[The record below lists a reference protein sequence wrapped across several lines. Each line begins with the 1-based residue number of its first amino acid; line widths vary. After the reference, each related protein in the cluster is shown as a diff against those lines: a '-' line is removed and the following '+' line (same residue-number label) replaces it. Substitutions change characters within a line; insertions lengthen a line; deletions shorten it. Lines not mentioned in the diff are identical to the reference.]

1 VKKKQTRR
9 WEIAQKGEETLPVV
23 RQGRELLT
31 DSLLN
36 KGTAFSMEE
45 RDKLNIRGLVPPRC
59 VDMET
64 QAHRIMNKYNWK
76 TSPLEKFIYLSSL
89 QDRNENLFYKVLME
103 NLIEMTPIVYT
114 PVVGQACQQFGHIY
128 RRPRGMYFST
138 ADRGKFREM
147 MDNWPRNNVDI
158 IVVTD
163 GSRIL
168 GLGDLGTNGMGIP
181 IGKLS
186 LYIAGAGIYP
196 SRTLPVLLDVG
207 TNNEN
212 LLNEPLYLGANHN
225 RLTGDEFYELVDEF
239 VQAAKDRWPMALIQ
253 FEDFTNDHAFPLLE
267 KYRDNTLCFND
278 DIQGTGA
285 VILSGVIGAMRIL
298 KNKLA
303 EQKVVFYG
311 AGSAGIG
318 VADMIVAGMMEEGNL
333 TAEEARK
340 NFWFIDSKGLVTHKR
355 DGDLAEHKIPY
366 ARNDEFLPTLL
377 DVVKSVKPTIL
388 MGLSGQ
394 PQTFTKEII
403 KEMQKHTE
411 RPVIFSLSNP
421 TSKSE
426 CTAEQVYKWTNGNA
440 IFVSG
445 SPFDKVEFDGK
456 IYIPGQG
463 NNMYIFPGVGLG
475 ASACQATKVTDS
487 MFYAA
492 AKTLAHMVTDSEF
505 ETGTVYPD
513 LTKIREISASIA
525 SAVCRTAYAE
535 GLAQLPIPD
544 DIMSFIQSKMYHPDY
559 PKYVLDEED

>member
-1 VKKKQTRR
+1 MKKKQTRH
-9 WEIAQKGEETLPVV
+9 WEVAQSNKTTLPIAQK
-23 RQGRELLT
+23 GRELLT

-36 KGTAFSMEE
+36 KGTAFSVEE
-45 RDKLNIRGLVPPRC
+45 RNELKIRGLVPPRC

-64 QAHRIMNKYNWK
+64 QVQRVMDNYSRK
-76 TSPLEKFIYLSSL
+76 TSSLEKFIFLTAL
-89 QDRNENLFYKVLME
+89 QDRNENLFYKVLLE
-103 NLIEMTPIVYT
+103 NLIDMTPIVYT

-138 ADRGKFREM
+138 ADRGHFREM
-147 MDNWPRNNVDI
+147 MDNWPRDNVDI

-196 SRTLPVLLDVG
+196 SRTLPVVLDVG
-207 TNNEN
+207 TNNDD
-212 LLNEPLYLGANHN
+212 LLNDPLYLGVNHK
-225 RLTGDEFYELVDEF
+225 RLEGDEFYEMVDEF
-239 VQAAKDRWPMALIQ
+239 IQAAKNRWPKVLIQ

-267 KYRDNTLCFND
+267 NYRDNTLCFND

-285 VILSGVIGAMRIL
+285 VILSGVIGAMRML
-298 KNKLA
+298 REKLS
-303 EQKVVFYG
+303 EQKIVFYG

-340 NFWFIDSKGLVTHKR
+340 NFWFIDSKGLVTHRR
-355 DGDLAEHKIPY
+355 DGELANHKIPY
-366 ARNDEFLPTLL
+366 ARDEEFLPTLL

-403 KEMQKHTE
+403 QEMHKHTD
-411 RPVIFSLSNP
+411 RPVIFALSNP
-421 TSKSE
+421 TTKSE
-426 CTAEQVYKWTNGNA
+426 CTAEQAYQWTNGKG
-440 IFVSG
+440 IFASG
-445 SPFDKVEFDGK
+445 SPFAKVELDGK
-456 IYIPGQG
+456 TYIPGQG

-492 AKTLAHMVTDSEF
+492 AKTLAHMVNESEL

-513 LTKIREISASIA
+513 LTKIREISAAIA
-525 SAVCRTAYAE
+525 SAVCQTAYDE
-535 GLAQLPIPD
+535 GLAQLPKPENLAA
-544 DIMSFIQSKMYHPDY
+544 FVQSKMYHPDY
-559 PKYVLDEED
+559 PTYVPDEKI